1 MATYISN
8 DSPTFFYIVTILF
21 CIVLIVTLGI
31 AASNYN
37 TVANLTLPADETA
50 ARVTRQVRTSA
61 NAMMWVCIIMA
72 VVAFIILIWGAF
84 KLLTR
89 KNVTVNADLN
99 PAIYATGVFPVAATS
114 TGPTAVTSVVAQP
127 QYVQVATP
135 ADSLLRRED
144 VAYLMDL

>member
-99 PAIYATGVFPVAATS
+99 PAIYAAGVFPVAATS
-114 TGPTAVTSVVAQP
+114 AGPTAVTSVVAQP